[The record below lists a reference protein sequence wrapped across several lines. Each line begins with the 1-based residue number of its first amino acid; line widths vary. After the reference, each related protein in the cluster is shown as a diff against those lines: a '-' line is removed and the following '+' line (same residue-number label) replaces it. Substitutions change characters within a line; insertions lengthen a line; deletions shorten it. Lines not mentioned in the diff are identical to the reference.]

1 MPPAAVVHVPV
12 PATGIIVNEL
22 VDRLGPVDDIADQ
35 GMSQGVPERAGRV
48 VGNGDANTSDFAL
61 VNVIGPEEKV
71 VQAVFFHYRRCPEGL
86 PQPGDFLAGDD
97 ILVLCPGHQVRRRE
111 RIEMKLVL
119 EFLRVRWIYPVLTLE
134 DGSLGIC
141 IPTVE
146 NRIAAGCSGSVGTCG
161 EYRRHGADNCECEV
175 FH

>member
-1 MPPAAVVHVPV
+1 MPPAAVEHVPV

-35 GMSQGVPERAGRV
+35 GMSQGVPERAGRI

-111 RIEMKLVL
+111 RIEMKLVFV
-119 EFLRVRWIYPVLTLE
+119 FLRVRWIYPVLTLE
-134 DGSLGIC
+134 DGSLRVC
-141 IPTVE
+141 IPALE
-146 NRIAAGCSGSVGTCG
+146 NRIAAGRNSFVSAGG
-161 EYRRHGADNCECEV
+161 E
-175 FH
+175 